1 MHRQHEMKSTRTD
14 NMQDELLHILKEVG
28 AIYTDDHFVYTS
40 GKHGSVYVNKDALYP
55 HTKYSSR
62 IGQMFAEKYKNAD
75 IDVVAA
81 PALGGIVL
89 SQWTA
94 YFLSQMTGKDV
105 LGVYTEKTLDKNQVF
120 TRGYDKLVTGK
131 RVLVIEDLAN
141 TGGSVKK
148 VVDSVRE
155 VGGEVAAVCVMVNRN
170 PEGVTTET
178 MGAPFDSLAV
188 FKAEAWDQKDCSLCK
203 QGVPVNTKVGHG
215 AKYVAEQ
222 QK

>member
-1 MHRQHEMKSTRTD
+1 
-14 NMQDELLHILKEVG
+14 MQDELLQILKDVG
-28 AIYTDDHFVYTS
+28 AVYTDDHFVYTS

-62 IGQMFAEKYKNAD
+62 IGQMFAEKYKDAD
-75 IDVVAA
+75 IDIVAA

-94 YFLSQMTGKDV
+94 YFLSQLTGKDV
-105 LGVYTEKTLDKNQVF
+105 LGVYTEKTPDKNQIF

-131 RVLVIEDLAN
+131 KVLVIEDLAN

-148 VVDSVRE
+148 VVDSVRQ
-155 VGGEVAAVCVMVNRN
+155 VGGEVVGVCVMVNRN

-178 MGAPFDSLAV
+178 IGAPFDALAV
-188 FKAEAWDQKDCSLCK
+188 FKAEAWEAADCHLCK
-203 QGVPVNTKVGHG
+203 EGIPVNTKVGHG
-215 AKYVAEQ
+215 AKYIAEQ
-222 QK
+222 QKNQ